1 MLGTL
6 CKTYFNL
13 VPTLK
18 SLLNNDMPTLT
29 ESERLKSL
37 GNDRTHQHLNTPPL
51 ILIVDDNE
59 AIRLSLRQALES
71 DGYRVIDTDNGS
83 DALGAYTTYQPQIV
97 LLDAIMPGMD
107 GFTCCRKLNALPESH
122 STPII
127 MVTSLDDRES
137 VDRAFEC
144 GATDFVTKPIHWA
157 VLRQRVRRLL
167 QHVELHRQ
175 VDQFNADL
183 ENQVGEYSLETR
195 QRTLQLHRA
204 LEFEATLKR
213 ITDKVRDSLDESQ
226 ILQTAVQELAW
237 ALDLGCCNASLYD
250 RERLTSSVHYE
261 YAASIAGYH
270 NQVIDMGG
278 YSELYAQLTEGYH
291 FQFCSL
297 VPNPVR
303 GQVAMFACPMI
314 NETGTIGDLW
324 LINPKE
330 RSLSE
335 LEIRLVQ
342 QVANQ
347 CVIAIRQARLYQ
359 ASQSQVH
366 ELERLSQLKD
376 DFLSTVSHELRTP
389 LSNIRLAIQMLE
401 RSLPPDNVDL
411 AQADGNATSKCRTYL
426 KILHDECEREISL
439 ISDLLELQ
447 HLEVRQTPLS
457 VETLNLYDCL
467 PAIATAFANRARQQQ
482 QTLQVVLQPGLPS
495 LLANSTGLRRIL
507 VELLDNACKYTP
519 SDQTITLA
527 ASATPT
533 CIELKVSN
541 TGVEISAAERTRIF
555 DKFYRI
561 PSNDPWKQGGTGLG
575 LALVKRLVT
584 HLKGSIHVESNKGQ
598 THFIVALPRMHS
610 DKH

>member
-1 MLGTL
+1 
-6 CKTYFNL
+6 
-13 VPTLK
+13 
-18 SLLNNDMPTLT
+18 MPTLT
-29 ESERLKSL
+29 ESERLKLL
-37 GNDRTHQHLNTPPL
+37 GNNRTHQHLNTPPL
-51 ILIVDDNE
+51 ILIVDDND
-59 AIRLSLRQALES
+59 AIRLSLRQAMES
-71 DGYRVIDTDNGS
+71 DGYRVIETDNGS
-83 DALGAYTTYQPQIV
+83 EALDAYATYQPQIV
-97 LLDAIMPGMD
+97 LLDALMPGMD

-175 VDQFNADL
+175 VDQFNAEL
-183 ENQVGEYSLETR
+183 EDQVGEYSLETR

-270 NQVIDMGG
+270 NQVIDMEV

-297 VPNPVR
+297 VPSPVR

-347 CVIAIRQARLYQ
+347 CAIAVRQARLYQ
-359 ASQSQVH
+359 ASQAQVQ

-401 RSLPPDNVDL
+401 RSLPQDNVDI
-411 AQADGNATSKCRTYL
+411 AQEDGKPASKCHTYL

-447 HLEVRQTPLS
+447 HLEVKTPLS
-457 VETLNLYDCL
+457 FETLNLYDCL
-467 PAIATAFANRARQQQ
+467 PAIATAFHNRAQQQ

-495 LLANSTGLRRIL
+495 LITDLTGLRRIL
-507 VELLDNACKYTP
+507 IELLDNACKYTP

-533 CIELKVSN
+533 CVELKVSN
-541 TGVEISAAERTRIF
+541 TGVEISADERTRIF
-555 DKFYRI
+555 EKFYRI
-561 PSNDPWKQGGTGLG
+561 PSSDPWKQGGIGLG

-584 HLKGSIHVESNKGQ
+584 HLKGSIHVESSNGQ
-598 THFIVALPRMHS
+598 THFIVALPRMHA
-610 DKH
+610 DNHLEQK

>member
-1 MLGTL
+1 
-6 CKTYFNL
+6 
-13 VPTLK
+13 
-18 SLLNNDMPTLT
+18 MPTLT
-29 ESERLKSL
+29 ESERLKLL
-37 GNDRTHQHLNTPPL
+37 GDDRTHQHLNLPPL
-51 ILIVDDNE
+51 ILIVDDND
-59 AIRLSLRQALES
+59 AIRLSLRQAMES
-71 DGYRVIDTDNGS
+71 DGYRVIESDNGS
-83 DALGAYTTYQPQIV
+83 EALGAYATHQPQIV
-97 LLDAIMPGMD
+97 LLDALMPGMD

-175 VDQFNADL
+175 VDQFNAEL

-270 NQVIDMGG
+270 NQVIDMVV

-297 VPNPVR
+297 VPSPVR

-347 CVIAIRQARLYQ
+347 CAIAIRQARLYQ
-359 ASQSQVH
+359 ASQAQVQ

-389 LSNIRLAIQMLE
+389 LSNIRLAIQMLG
-401 RSLPPDNVDL
+401 RSLPQDNVDI
-411 AQADGNATSKCRTYL
+411 AQEDGKLTSKCRTYL

-447 HLEVRQTPLS
+447 HLEVRQTPPS
-457 VETLNLYDCL
+457 VEILNLYDCL
-467 PAIATAFANRARQQQ
+467 PAIATAFYNRAQQQQ

-495 LLANSTGLRRIL
+495 LVADLTALRRIL

-527 ASATPT
+527 ASTTPT
-533 CIELKVSN
+533 CVELKVSN

-561 PSNDPWKQGGTGLG
+561 PSSDPWKQGGTGLG

-584 HLKGSIHVESNKGQ
+584 HLKGSVCVESSNGQ
-598 THFIVALPRMHS
+598 THFIVALPRTHS
-610 DKH
+610 DNHLEQK

>member
-1 MLGTL
+1 
-6 CKTYFNL
+6 
-13 VPTLK
+13 
-18 SLLNNDMPTLT
+18 
-29 ESERLKSL
+29 
-37 GNDRTHQHLNTPPL
+37 
-51 ILIVDDNE
+51 
-59 AIRLSLRQALES
+59 
-71 DGYRVIDTDNGS
+71 
-83 DALGAYTTYQPQIV
+83 
-97 LLDAIMPGMD
+97 
-107 GFTCCRKLNALPESH
+107 
-122 STPII
+122 
-127 MVTSLDDRES
+127 
-137 VDRAFEC
+137 
-144 GATDFVTKPIHWA
+144 
-157 VLRQRVRRLL
+157 
-167 QHVELHRQ
+167 
-175 VDQFNADL
+175 
-183 ENQVGEYSLETR
+183 
-195 QRTLQLHRA
+195 

-270 NQVIDMGG
+270 NQVIDMVVIANCTHN
-278 YSELYAQLTEGYH
+278 SQKGYH

-297 VPNPVR
+297 VPSPVR

-401 RSLPPDNVDL
+401 RSLPPDKVDL

-447 HLEVRQTPLS
+447 HLEVRQTRPQ
-457 VETLNLYDCL
+457 
-467 PAIATAFANRARQQQ
+467 R
-482 QTLQVVLQPGLPS
+482 
-495 LLANSTGLRRIL
+495 
-507 VELLDNACKYTP
+507 
-519 SDQTITLA
+519 
-527 ASATPT
+527 
-533 CIELKVSN
+533 
-541 TGVEISAAERTRIF
+541 
-555 DKFYRI
+555 
-561 PSNDPWKQGGTGLG
+561 
-575 LALVKRLVT
+575 
-584 HLKGSIHVESNKGQ
+584 
-598 THFIVALPRMHS
+598 
-610 DKH
+610 